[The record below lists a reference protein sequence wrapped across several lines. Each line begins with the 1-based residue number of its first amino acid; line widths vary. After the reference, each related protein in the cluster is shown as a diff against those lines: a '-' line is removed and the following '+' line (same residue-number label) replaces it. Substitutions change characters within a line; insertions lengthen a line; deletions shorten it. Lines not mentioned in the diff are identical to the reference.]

1 MNNNLITSRHASSV
15 RQCISCELCSEIRSE
30 ASSPRLKSNMVGSA
44 LGYES
49 NLGCE
54 AEISINELVTGN
66 REVAATVQRSDGR
79 WPDAEVRGSLTVR
92 WLGGY
97 SIGLLRLKLPMV
109 WSIPSRGTCGTR
121 SYDRPESLNCEMEDQ
136 LMIFPCVRRVRF
148 MLFKAESNI

>member
-1 MNNNLITSRHASSV
+1 MF
-15 RQCISCELCSEIRSE
+15 
-30 ASSPRLKSNMVGSA
+30 GSA

-49 NLGCE
+49 NSTMAGRNQSPVNLGCE

-66 REVAATVQRSDGR
+66 REVATTVQRSDGR

-97 SIGLLRLKLPMV
+97 SIGLLRLKLLIV

-121 SYDRPESLNCEMEDQ
+121 SYD
-136 LMIFPCVRRVRF
+136 
-148 MLFKAESNI
+148 

>member
-1 MNNNLITSRHASSV
+1 
-15 RQCISCELCSEIRSE
+15 
-30 ASSPRLKSNMVGSA
+30 MVGSA

-49 NLGCE
+49 NRTMTGQNQSPVDFGCE

-66 REVAATVQRSDGR
+66 REVATTVQRNDGR

-109 WSIPSRGTCGTR
+109 WSITSRGKCGTR
-121 SYDRPESLNCEMEDQ
+121 SYD
-136 LMIFPCVRRVRF
+136 
-148 MLFKAESNI
+148 